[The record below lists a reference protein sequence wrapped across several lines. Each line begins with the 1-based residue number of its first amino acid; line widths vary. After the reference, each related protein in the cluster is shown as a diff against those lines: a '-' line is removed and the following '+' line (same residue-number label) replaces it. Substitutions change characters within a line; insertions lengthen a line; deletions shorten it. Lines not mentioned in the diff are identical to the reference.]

1 MNFTFK
7 NCRIIID
14 YSFVL
19 VVSFSALFSA
29 EKILYLLLF
38 SSVHELSH
46 LIALL
51 IVGGKA
57 DSIKLSFYGIALN
70 YSCKIPRLR
79 EFIVI
84 ASGPISNLILF
95 LLFKDDI
102 NLTLFLL
109 NIFPVYPL
117 DGGRILDLFSYRL
130 SAISG
135 KIFLVV
141 ILLISLYLIIFY
153 KSFSLFLISVY
164 LIFYSINY

>member
-1 MNFTFK
+1 M
-7 NCRIIID
+7 
-14 YSFVL
+14 L

-51 IVGGKA
+51 LVGGKA
-57 DSIKLSFYGIALN
+57 DSIKLSFYGIALK
-70 YSCKIPRLR
+70 YSCKISRIR
-79 EFIVI
+79 EFAVI
-84 ASGPISNLILF
+84 IAGPLANLVLF
-95 LLFKDDI
+95 LFLNDDI
-102 NLTLFLL
+102 NFMLFLI

-130 SAISG
+130 SSLTS
-135 KIFLVV
+135 KIFLI
-141 ILLISLYLIIFY
+141 ILILVSLYLIIFY

-164 LIFYSINY
+164 LIFYSINH